1 MVQIV
6 TRLCYQIPN
15 FTYPDTDSSTLLDA
29 IVRQAVEADNSGF
42 DTVMVM
48 DHFYQLPGLGT
59 PDQEMIECYTLL
71 SALSQHT
78 SKVRPADGWERWS
91 DHLTRSRSSAPNCW
105 HTASTA

>member
-91 DHLTRSRSSAPNCW
+91 DHLRR
-105 HTASTA
+105 